1 MFDKLKMMNQARSMQ
16 KKMEG
21 ESFTEEFQGVEIV
34 INGKQE
40 VKDISINN
48 EELLSDKSKLEGAL
62 KDALNNAV
70 KKSQTVMAEKMKE
83 EMGGMFGM

>member
-21 ESFTEEFQGVEIV
+21 ETFTEEFQGVQVV

-40 VKDISINN
+40 VKDIKINN

-62 KDALNNAV
+62 RDAINNAV
-70 KKSQTVMAEKMKE
+70 RKSQMAMAEKMKE

>member
-21 ESFTEEFQGVEIV
+21 ETFTEEFQGVQIV

-40 VKDISINN
+40 VLDVNVNN
-48 EELLSDKSKLEGAL
+48 EELLSDKNKLEGAF
-62 KDALNNAV
+62 KDAINNAV
-70 KKSQTVMAEKMKE
+70 RKSQMAMAEKMKE

>member
-1 MFDKLKMMNQARSMQ
+1 MMNQARSMQ

-21 ESFTEEFQGVEIV
+21 ETFTEEFQGVQIV

-40 VKDISINN
+40 VLDVNVNN
-48 EELLSDKSKLEGAL
+48 EELLSDKNKLEGAF
-62 KDALNNAV
+62 KDAINNAV
-70 KKSQTVMAEKMKE
+70 RKSQMAMAEKMKE